1 MTWHGLVGVH
11 VYEYAIHLDRIVFFF
26 AVCFALVGAGSGL
39 RRKENPVDFCAVF
52 PFMTLMAFFC
62 VFLLIEVQP
71 RYAYLPQI
79 FLYIAAAA
87 GISAL
92 MRQKQAS
99 A

>member
-1 MTWHGLVGVH
+1 MTCFGTGLRK
-11 VYEYAIHLDRIVFFF
+11 LFFVCVIAAF
-26 AVCFALVGAGSGL
+26 CVIAVSSGSGL

-87 GISAL
+87 GISVL
-92 MRQKQAS
+92 MRKKQAS
-99 A
+99 T